1 MFSFIK
7 KDFYII
13 KANLKTFL
21 VVFLIYG
28 FMCVAGEEFDMTF
41 LLPFLSV
48 MIFIS
53 TFSYDELNSWNAY
66 AVTLPDGRRNVVRG
80 KYLASLLFILL
91 TSILAVIFSSGIS
104 IYKGSFFLEDIFL
117 SLIISVTAMIIVLSI
132 MYPIVFKFGIEK
144 GKILV
149 LAFIFCGVF
158 LIGGISKIISPDIMK
173 SITTFLDN
181 YYYFVLPL
189 FMIGSIGISYLVSTK
204 IYLKKEF

>member
-1 MFSFIK
+1 MMSFIK

-13 KANLKTFL
+13 KANIKSFL

-41 LLPFLSV
+41 LLPFLSA

-53 TFSYDELNSWNAY
+53 TFSYDEFNNWNAY

-80 KYLASLLFILL
+80 KYVASLLFTLF
-91 TSILAVIFSSGIS
+91 TSILALILSSGIH
-104 IYKGSFFLEDIFL
+104 IYKETFLLEDILL
-117 SLIISVTAMIIVLSI
+117 SLVVPVTSMIVVLSI
-132 MYPIVFKFGIEK
+132 MYPIIFKFGIEK
-144 GKILV
+144 GRMLV
-149 LAFIFCGVF
+149 FAFIFGGVF
-158 LIGGISKIISPDIMK
+158 LIGGMSKIISPDIMK

-189 FMIGSIGISYLVSTK
+189 FMVGSIAISYLVSIK